1 MERQR
6 GMKFMDRHG
15 WEGGGGLHIT
25 IWLYQSISLKYWLT
39 CTCVSTPPPSLNAG
53 TVYEGAFFS
62 PPHRASPAW
71 KNRVFLSTFFLY
83 SWQEGSL
90 WKKKKR
96 TQPVATVIFL
106 CSSSCSPWL
115 RLSLYWLPSQ
125 GSNLPG
131 LCRDMIKDPQA
142 THGGSSWCRG
152 VMLMNTHWHAYTRTQ
167 TLTHWK
173 AGRAQGR
180 GGGVHS
186 CHRHQWL

>member
-90 WKKKKR
+90 WKKKKELNQWPQWYFFAPAAAVPGCVYR
-96 TQPVATVIFL
+96 FIDYHHKAVI
-106 CSSSCSPWL
+106 
-115 RLSLYWLPSQ
+115 
-125 GSNLPG
+125 
-131 LCRDMIKDPQA
+131 CRDFAGTWLKIRKQRMVAQVGA
-142 THGGSSWCRG
+142 G
-152 VMLMNTHWHAYTRTQ
+152 VSCWWTRTD
-167 TLTHWK
+167 THTH
-173 AGRAQGR
+173 
-180 GGGVHS
+180 VH
-186 CHRHQWL
+186 RL